1 MTLAMRVHVHI
12 SDHAVMVGIAV
23 SVVLHLIALFVFS
36 PARQGPASSAG
47 DLVLHAR
54 LMPRSAIRERP
65 PSPEPEQVRPEP
77 VRPEPPRRVETPSVT
92 RPPVPVVAQPA
103 APRIASA
110 PPAATPPV
118 APPSTPAAPATPP
131 VAASQPAQP
140 ASAAASVPPSA
151 TAGRPGGQ
159 EVASI
164 DSNRAST
171 SADEGSI
178 QQFRQNILIA
188 TRRYKRYP
196 AQAMEKGWQGR
207 VVIHLVIGSNG
218 LTQSYAVKS
227 SSGFQMLDETA
238 LDMVKKGRPLVQ
250 VPVALRGQQFEVD
263 VPVIFDLREG

>member
-1 MTLAMRVHVHI
+1 MTVAMGAHVHI
-12 SDHAVMVGIAV
+12 SDRAVMVGIAV
-23 SVVLHLIALFVFS
+23 SVILHVVVLFAFS
-36 PARQGPASSAG
+36 PTRQGPASSAA

-54 LMPRSAIRERP
+54 LMPRSVIRERQP
-65 PSPEPEQVRPEP
+65 PPEPEQVKPEP
-77 VRPEPPRRVETPSVT
+77 ARPEPPRRVETPPPVT
-92 RPPVPVVAQPA
+92 RPPVPTVAQPA

-110 PPAATPPV
+110 PPPTPPAATP
-118 APPSTPAAPATPP
+118 TAPASPPTPP
-131 VAASQPAQP
+131 VAAPQPAQP
-140 ASAAASVPPSA
+140 APAAASVPPPAAS
-151 TAGRPGGQ
+151 GRPGSQ
-159 EVASI
+159 EVATI
-164 DSNRAST
+164 DSNRASA

-218 LTQSYAVKS
+218 LTQSFTIKS
-227 SSGFQMLDETA
+227 SSGFQMLDDTA

-263 VPVIFDLREG
+263 VPVVFDLREG